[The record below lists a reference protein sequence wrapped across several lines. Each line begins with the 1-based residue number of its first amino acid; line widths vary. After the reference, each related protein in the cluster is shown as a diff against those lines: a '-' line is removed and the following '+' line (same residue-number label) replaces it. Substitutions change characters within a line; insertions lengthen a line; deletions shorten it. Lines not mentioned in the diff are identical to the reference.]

1 MDPTAA
7 ITWTV
12 VVIGILPIT
21 GKAISVLVGLFRRS
35 G

>member
-1 MDPTAA
+1 MDPTPA

-12 VVIGILPIT
+12 VVIGLLPIA
-21 GKAISVLVGLFRRS
+21 GKAISVVVGLFRRP

>member
-1 MDPTAA
+1 MYPTAA

-12 VVIGILPIT
+12 VVIGVLPIT

>member
-12 VVIGILPIT
+12 VVIGLLPIA
-21 GKAISVLVGLFRRS
+21 GKAISVVVGLFHRS

>member
-12 VVIGILPIT
+12 VVIGVLPIT
-21 GKAISVLVGLFRRS
+21 GKAISVLVGLFRRP